1 MDTDESEAGILGKSD
16 KKRLQMQ
23 KGLSTIKYSEIIQG
37 FSMRAY
43 SGFLLVKQ
51 RYESREKDIKDRR
64 GMGELVG

>member
-1 MDTDESEAGILGKSD
+1 MKVRQGYWGRVI